1 MTEAVILLRKS
12 MDWFLYDNGLRHEGF
27 KEYLFIRCFQI
38 NLKKTL
44 PVKSYKSIKFTL
56 NHINVLHYSKNNY
69 FRTARKA
76 LL

>member
-1 MTEAVILLRKS
+1 MG
-12 MDWFLYDNGLRHEGF
+12 WFLYDNGLRHERV

-38 NLKKTL
+38 NLQKTL
-44 PVKSYKSIKFTL
+44 PVKSYESIKFTL
-56 NHINVLHYSKNNY
+56 NHIYVLHYSTNNY